1 MLVALIGRN
10 RIYKIV
16 LPQIAIGNYWLTDGS
31 EKERKLIN
39 IEGIDGRW
47 YITSNSNIQII
58 SRAAIQVIGNNIKVD
73 YNKKLYRIALNEYDR
88 YIVKFGNSEE
98 LFALYCL
105 PVCDNNLF
113 HLSLKNKSQITIGKA
128 KSNDI
133 MYNNDFV
140 SDKHARLY
148 FYNGN
153 FIVENYDTNFGTFVN
168 NRPVLNGGVTLSN
181 GDVVFIMGLKIIVMG
196 KGIFI
201 NTPDDKVSCNNE
213 SFSLI
218 KPKVEIEKK
227 NDDEKNIELYSE
239 KDYYSRAPR
248 ITNIIE
254 KEKVKIDEPP
264 HLQEQQDMPLILV
277 LGSSLSMGAMMVV
290 SIITAIDGRMSGTAS
305 TKQTVFSLVTA
316 TAMLISMIVFPILS
330 VKYDRKR
337 KKKYEEKRQ
346 RKYKNY
352 LNMKFEYI
360 KKIMD
365 KQREIL
371 FENYVS
377 TEECAKIILNR
388 SPRLWERKI
397 EDYDFL
403 NVRFGIGNIPLEID
417 IQYPEE
423 KFAMEDDNLV
433 EILNEIA
440 KNSKTLKS
448 APIVTSLTEKNISAI
463 IANEETNM
471 ERFMQGLII
480 QLITFHSYE
489 DLKLVFLLKEDKNKK
504 WEYVKMLPHVWNNT
518 KQIRFFAD
526 NYDDM
531 KEISTYLEDDLNNR
545 LQYKDKDYKS
555 FMPYYLIITDDYKK
569 IENLKVITEILKTK
583 INVGFSL
590 LCITDDLM
598 QLPNQCKTFISLENK
613 RNGII
618 FQNEISSTNQQ
629 RITFDDSIKFFFDKL
644 TNVISN
650 IPIRCNV
657 AGSNLLPNSY
667 TFLEMYNVGLI
678 EQLNVLERWYK
689 NDSTLSLKA
698 PIGVDGS
705 GMPIVLD
712 IHEKFHGPHG
722 LIAGSTG
729 SGKSEFIITY
739 ILSLAV
745 NYHPDDLTFILIDY
759 KGGGLAGAF
768 QKRDIKLPHLVG
780 TITNIDTIGLQ
791 RSLASIQSE
800 LRRRQVLFNEAR
812 NMTDEGTIDIYKYQ
826 KLYHEGIVKSP
837 IPHLLIICD
846 EFAELKQQQEDFMNE
861 LMSVSRIG
869 RSLGVHLILATQKP
883 AGIVNDQI
891 RSNSK
896 FAICLKVQ
904 DKEDSID
911 VIKKPDAAY
920 LKRAGQ
926 FYMQVGQDEYFT
938 LGQSAWSG
946 APYFP
951 SNITEKKIDN
961 SIQFIS
967 NTGVVI
973 KQIDDNNQKYISNK
987 GEQLT
992 NIVRYLSEI
1001 ARQNHIKAE
1010 KLWLD
1015 NIDENI
1021 FVSNLKKKYNIKK
1034 EENIIQAIIGEFD
1047 DPYNQRQGIVSMNL
1061 STQGNAVIYGNA
1073 ESGKETL
1080 LSTLVYDLITTYSS
1094 NEVQLYLLD
1103 FGTEALKIFSNSNHV
1118 GDVVFINDKE
1128 KIGRFFDMIQTE
1140 IKVRKEEL
1148 SEYNGDYNLYLRT
1161 SNKKMPLIVVTMNN
1175 YEAFAE
1181 VYENEYDDLF
1191 ITLTREGLKCGIVFI
1206 VTVSNYSDM
1215 RYRLS
1220 QNFKQRIALQL
1231 NKEDDYLSIFEKVG
1245 KKRPPNIFGRGL
1257 VCIEKDQ
1264 VYEFQTAK
1272 ICKAEQYN
1280 TFVKEAIENANT
1292 KNPTIADGIP
1302 TIPDQI
1308 LLSDVKEYLKDL
1320 ANVPIGIVKDDLRL
1334 CSYNFKKN
1342 LVNIITSRDLEDA
1355 AQFATYVIQQ
1365 MTELKNVEVNIF
1377 DAERVISSKK
1387 TNIKEEYKD
1396 FISNLDKKTDKEVIC
1411 FIIGIDKFVSEF
1423 DDSSNNFY
1431 FTFNSTLKK
1440 AEELGNCNFIFI
1452 DNANKLKNHEYD
1464 EWYKNFISKDNGI
1477 WVGNGVDNQY
1487 LITITSER
1495 RLIVNNCGNSFGYSI
1510 TQGNAT
1516 LIKLIE
1522 MKEKGEEDEQGI
1534 SKVIYSYNRKRI

>member
-1 MLVALIGRN
+1 MLVALIGKN

-39 IEGIDGRW
+39 IEGIQGKW
-47 YITSNSNIQII
+47 YVTSNSSVQII
-58 SRAAIQVIGNNIKVD
+58 DRAAIQTIGNNIKVD
-73 YNKKLYRIALNEYDR
+73 YSQKLDKVTLNEYDK
-88 YIVKFGNSEE
+88 YIVQFGNSEE
-98 LFALYCL
+98 LFTLYCF

-113 HLSLKNKSQITIGKA
+113 HLELKNKNEITIGRTKN
-128 KSNDI
+128 NDI
-133 MYNNDFV
+133 VYNNEFV
-140 SDKHARLY
+140 SDVHTKIY
-148 FYNGN
+148 FNNGS
-153 FIVENYDTNFGTFVN
+153 FIVENYDSNFGTFVN
-168 NRPVLNGGVTLSN
+168 NKPVLNGGVAVSN
-181 GDVVFIMGLKIIVMG
+181 GDVVFIMGLKIIIMG

-201 NTPDDKVSCNNE
+201 NTPENKISCNNE
-213 SFSLI
+213 TFILI
-218 KPKVEIEKK
+218 KKKIEIE
-227 NDDEKNIELYSE
+227 NNNEDEENIELYSDE
-239 KDYYSRAPR
+239 EYFSKAPR

-254 KEKVKIDEPP
+254 RERVKIDAPP
-264 HLQEQQDMPLILV
+264 HLQDQQEMPLILV
-277 LGSSLSMGAMMVV
+277 LGSSLSMGAMMIV
-290 SIITAIDGRMSGTAS
+290 SIITAIDGKISGTAS
-305 TKQTVFSLVTA
+305 TKQTVFSLITA
-316 TAMLISMIVFPILS
+316 IAMLISMIVFPILS

-346 RKYKNY
+346 RKYKDY
-352 LNMKFEYI
+352 LNSKYNYI
-360 KKIMD
+360 NRIMD
-365 KQREIL
+365 KQRSIL

-377 TEECAKIILNR
+377 PEECAKIILER

-397 EDYDFL
+397 EDHDFL
-403 NVRFGIGNIPLEID
+403 NVRFGIGDVPLEID

-423 KFAMEDDNLV
+423 KFEMEDDNLV

-440 KNSKTLKS
+440 STSKTLQS
-448 APIVTSLTEKNISAI
+448 APIVTSLTEKNVSAI
-463 IANEETNM
+463 ISNEETNM
-471 ERFMQGLII
+471 DRFMQSLII
-480 QLITFHSYE
+480 QLIAFHSYE
-489 DLKLVFLLKEDKNKK
+489 DLKLVFLLKEDKQKK

-531 KEISTYLEDDLNNR
+531 KEISTYLEEDLNNR

-569 IENLKVITEILKTK
+569 IENLKIITEMLKTK
-583 INVGFSL
+583 TNVGFSL
-590 LCITDDLM
+590 LCITSDLM
-598 QLPNQCKTFISLENK
+598 QLPNQCKTFISLESN
-613 RNGII
+613 RNGVI

-629 RITFDDSIKFFFDKL
+629 RIVFDDSIKFFFNKL
-644 TNVISN
+644 SNVISN
-650 IPIRCNV
+650 IPIRYN
-657 AGSNLLPNSY
+657 AGGSNLLPNSY
-667 TFLEMYNVGLI
+667 TFLEMYDVGLI

-698 PIGVDGS
+698 PIGIDS
-705 GMPIVLD
+705 SELPIVLD

-826 KLYHEGIVKSP
+826 KLYHEGIVKTP

-846 EFAELKQQQEDFMNE
+846 EFAELKQQQEDFMEE

-904 DKEDSID
+904 DKEDSTD

-920 LKRAGQ
+920 LKKAGQ
-926 FYMQVGQDEYFT
+926 FYMQVGHDEYFI

-951 SNITEKKIDN
+951 SDVTEKKVDN
-961 SIQFIS
+961 SLQFIS
-967 NTGVVI
+967 NIGVII
-973 KQIDDNNQKYISNK
+973 KQIDDTNQKYVTNQ

-992 NIVRYLSEI
+992 NIVKYLSEI
-1001 ARQNHIKAE
+1001 AKQNHIKAE
-1010 KLWLD
+1010 NLWLD

-1021 FVSNLKKKYNIKK
+1021 FVSDIKKKYKIKNEK
-1034 EENIIQAIIGEFD
+1034 NTIQAVIGEFD

-1061 STQGNAVIYGNA
+1061 SNQGNTVIYGNA

-1080 LSTLVYDLITTYSS
+1080 LSTMIYDLITTYSS
-1094 NEVQLYLLD
+1094 DEVQLYVLD
-1103 FGTEALKIFSNSNHV
+1103 FGTEALKIFNNVNHI
-1118 GDVVFINDKE
+1118 GDTVFINDGE
-1128 KIGRFFDMIQTE
+1128 KIGRFFDMLQRE
-1140 IKVRKEEL
+1140 IKSRKDEL
-1148 SEYNGDYNLYLRT
+1148 SEYNGDYNLYLKT
-1161 SNKKMPLIVVTMNN
+1161 SGKKMPLIVVTMNN

-1191 ITLTREGLKCGIVFI
+1191 ITLTREGVKCGIVF
-1206 VTVSNYSDM
+1206 VLSVSNYNDM
-1215 RYRLS
+1215 RYRLA

-1231 NKEDDYLSIFEKVG
+1231 NNEDDYLNIFDKVG
-1245 KKRPPNIFGRGL
+1245 KKRPPSIFGRGL
-1257 VCIEKDQ
+1257 VSIEKDQ
-1264 VYEFQTAK
+1264 IYEFQTAK
-1272 ICKAEQYN
+1272 ICNAEQYN
-1280 TFVKEAIENANT
+1280 TFVKETIEELNS
-1292 KNPTIADGIP
+1292 KNPTIANAIP

-1308 LLSDVKEYLKDL
+1308 LLSDFKEYLDNL
-1320 ANVPIGIVKDDLRL
+1320 TNVPIGIVKKDLRL
-1334 CSYNFKKN
+1334 YSYNFKKN
-1342 LVNIITSRDLEDA
+1342 LVNIIVSRNIEDA
-1355 AQFATYVIQQ
+1355 AQFTTYVLQQ
-1365 MTELKNVEVNIF
+1365 MLELKDVDVNIF

-1387 TNIKEEYKD
+1387 TNVKEEYNN
-1396 FISNLDKKTDKEVIC
+1396 FISELDKKTNKEVVC
-1411 FIIGIDKFVSEF
+1411 VIIGIDKFVSEF
-1423 DDSSNNFY
+1423 DDVSNNFY

-1440 AEELGNCNFIFI
+1440 AEELGNCKFIFV

-1464 EWYKNFISKDNGI
+1464 EWYKNFVSKDNGI

-1487 LITITSER
+1487 LLTITSER
-1495 RLIVNNCGNSFGYSI
+1495 RLIVNNCGNSFGYAI
-1510 TQGNAT
+1510 NQGTAT
-1516 LIKLIE
+1516 LIKLLE
-1522 MKEKGEEDEQGI
+1522 MKEIGEEDE
-1534 SKVIYSYNRKRI
+1534 

>member
-1 MLVALIGRN
+1 MLVALIGKN

-16 LPQIAIGNYWLTDGS
+16 LPHIAIGNYWLTDGS

-39 IEGIDGRW
+39 IEGINGKW
-47 YITSNSNIQII
+47 HVTSSSNIKLIDKT
-58 SRAAIQVIGNNIKVD
+58 AIQTIGNGIKVN
-73 YNKKLYRIALNEYDR
+73 YSQKLDKVTLNEYDK
-88 YIVKFGNSEE
+88 YIVQFGNSEE
-98 LFALYCL
+98 LFTLCCF

-113 HLSLKNKSQITIGKA
+113 HLELKNKNEITIGKQ
-128 KSNDI
+128 KNNDI
-133 MYNNDFV
+133 VYNNEFV
-140 SDKHARLY
+140 SDIHAKLY
-148 FYNGN
+148 FNNDN
-153 FIVENYDTNFGTFVN
+153 FIIENHDNNFGTFVN
-168 NRPVLNGGVTLSN
+168 NKPVLSEAVPLTN
-181 GDVVFIMGLKIIVMG
+181 GDVIFIMGLKIIIMG

-201 NTPDDKVSCNNE
+201 NIPENKVSCNNE
-213 SFSLI
+213 TFFLI
-218 KPKVEIEKK
+218 KRKIEIED
-227 NDDEKNIELYSE
+227 NNEEEENIELYSD
-239 KDYYSRAPR
+239 KDYFSKAPR

-254 KEKVKIDEPP
+254 KEKVKIDAPP
-264 HLQEQQDMPLILV
+264 HLQDQQETPLILV
-277 LGSSLSMGAMMVV
+277 LGSSLSMGAMMMV
-290 SIITAIDGRMSGTAS
+290 SIITAIDGKISGTAT
-305 TKQTVFSLVTA
+305 TKQTVFSLITA
-316 TAMLISMIVFPILS
+316 TAMLISMILFPILS
-330 VKYDRKR
+330 AKYDRNK

-346 RKYKNY
+346 KKYRDY
-352 LNMKFEYI
+352 LNSKHEYI
-360 KKIMD
+360 KRIMS
-365 KQREIL
+365 KQKSIL

-377 TEECAKIILNR
+377 PEECAKIILNR

-403 NVRFGIGNIPLEID
+403 NVRFGIGDIPLEID

-423 KFAMEDDNLV
+423 KFEMEDDNLI
-433 EILNEIA
+433 EILNQIA
-440 KNSKTLKS
+440 SSSKTLRS

-463 IANEETNM
+463 IANEETNID
-471 ERFMQGLII
+471 RFMQSII
-480 QLITFHSYE
+480 LQLITFHSYE
-489 DLKLVFLLKEDKNKK
+489 DLKLVFLLKEDRQNK
-504 WEYVKMLPHVWNNT
+504 WEYVKMLPHLWNNT

-531 KEISTYLEDDLNNR
+531 KELSTYLEEDLNHR
-545 LQYKDKDYKS
+545 LQYKDKDFKS

-569 IENLKVITEILKTK
+569 IENLKIITEILKIQK
-583 INVGFSL
+583 NLGFSL
-590 LCITDDLM
+590 LCITKDLM
-598 QLPNQCKTFISLENK
+598 QLPNQCKTFINLESNID
-613 RNGII
+613 GVI

-629 RITFDDSIKFFFDKL
+629 RILFDNSLTIYFNKL
-644 TNVISN
+644 SNIISN
-650 IPIRCNV
+650 IPIRYN
-657 AGSNLLPNSY
+657 ANGSNLLPNTY
-667 TFLEMYNVGLI
+667 TFLEMYDVGLI
-678 EQLNVLERWYK
+678 EQLNVLERWHK

-698 PIGVDGS
+698 PLGVDGS

-800 LRRRQVLFNEAR
+800 LRKRQVLFNEAR

-826 KLYHEGIVKSP
+826 KLYHEGIVKTP

-846 EFAELKQQQEDFMNE
+846 EFAELKQQQEDFMDE

-904 DKEDSID
+904 DKEDSTD

-920 LKRAGQ
+920 LKKAGQ
-926 FYMQVGQDEYFT
+926 FYMQVGHDEYFT

-951 SNITEKKIDN
+951 SDVTNKKVDN

-967 NTGVVI
+967 NIGVTI
-973 KQIDDNNQKYISNK
+973 KQIDDTNQKYVANQ

-992 NIVRYLSEI
+992 NIVKYLSEI
-1001 ARQNHIKAE
+1001 AKQNNIKAE
-1010 KLWLD
+1010 NLWLD
-1015 NIDENI
+1015 NIEENI
-1021 FVSNLKKKYNIKK
+1021 FINDIKKKYKIKTEK
-1034 EENIIQAIIGEFD
+1034 NIIKAVIGEFD
-1047 DPYNQRQGIVSMNL
+1047 DPYNQRQGIVNINL
-1061 STQGNAVIYGNA
+1061 STQGNTVIYGNA

-1080 LSTLVYDLITTYSS
+1080 LSTMIYDLITTYSS
-1094 NEVQLYLLD
+1094 DEVQLYILD
-1103 FGTEALKIFSNSNHV
+1103 FGTEALKIYNNSNHV
-1118 GDVVFINDKE
+1118 GDIVFINDTE
-1128 KIGRFFDMIQTE
+1128 KIGRFFDMIQRE
-1140 IKVRKEEL
+1140 IKSRKDEL
-1148 SEYNGDYNLYLRT
+1148 SEYNGDYNLYLK
-1161 SNKKMPLIVVTMNN
+1161 SSGKKMPLIVVTMNN

-1191 ITLTREGLKCGIVFI
+1191 ITLTREGIKCGIVF
-1206 VTVSNYSDM
+1206 VLTASNYNDI

-1231 NKEDDYLSIFEKVG
+1231 NNEDDYLNIFDKVG
-1245 KKRPPNIFGRGL
+1245 KKRPSSIFGRGL
-1257 VCIEKDQ
+1257 VSIEKDQ

-1272 ICKAEQYN
+1272 ICNAEHYN
-1280 TFVKEAIENANT
+1280 IFIKETIEESNQKNT
-1292 KNPTIADGIP
+1292 TIADRIP
-1302 TIPDQI
+1302 TIPDKI
-1308 LLSDVKEYLKDL
+1308 LLSDVQEYLNNL
-1320 ANVPIGIVKDDLRL
+1320 TSVPIGIVKKDLRL
-1334 CSYNFKKN
+1334 YSYNFKKN
-1342 LVNIITSRDLEDA
+1342 MVNIITSRNIEDA
-1355 AQFATYVIQQ
+1355 AQFATYLLQQ
-1365 MTELKNVEVNIF
+1365 MLELKDVDVNIF
-1377 DAERVISSKK
+1377 DAERVLSSKK
-1387 TNIKEEYKD
+1387 TNVKEEYHN
-1396 FISNLDKKTDKEVIC
+1396 FISELDQKVNKEVIC
-1411 FIIGIDKFVSEF
+1411 VIIGIDKFVSEF
-1423 DDSSNNFY
+1423 DDINNNFN
-1431 FTFNSTLKK
+1431 FTFNTTLKK
-1440 AEELGNCNFIFI
+1440 AEELGNCNFIFV

-1464 EWYKNFISKDNGI
+1464 EWYKNFVTKDNGI

-1487 LITITSER
+1487 LLTITSER
-1495 RLIVNNCGNSFGYSI
+1495 RLIVNNCGNSFGYAI
-1510 TQGNAT
+1510 NQGTAT

-1522 MKEKGEEDEQGI
+1522 MKENGEDDE
-1534 SKVIYSYNRKRI
+1534 